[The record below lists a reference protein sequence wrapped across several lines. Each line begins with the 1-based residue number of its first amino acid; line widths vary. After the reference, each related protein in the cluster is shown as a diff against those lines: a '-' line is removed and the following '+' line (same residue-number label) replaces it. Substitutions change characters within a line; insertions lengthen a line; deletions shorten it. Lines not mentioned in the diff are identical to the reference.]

1 MPSSTAASLFAGVQD
16 AALRSAIDEPSS
28 RPFTR
33 RRIALGAVGVAALF
47 AYPFVFNGPFPHHV
61 MIMIF
66 LYALMAQSWNIM
78 AGYCGQI
85 SLGHAMFF
93 GIGAYGSAF
102 PYITYGLSP
111 WLGMLVGIVLAMALA
126 VVIGV
131 PTFRLRGH
139 YFAIATLVIGESVQ
153 TIFQRWDWVGAAT
166 GIWIPIVRE
175 DPWLNFQFNESKI
188 PYYFIA
194 LGFLT
199 LVCVAVWLLE
209 RSKAGFYFRAIR
221 EDPEAAS
228 SLGINITLYKTFAF
242 MLSAGFMAMAGT
254 FYAQYV
260 LVVDPEVVFP
270 LSLSI
275 LVLLMAVMGG
285 VGTLGGPI
293 IGAAVLIPLSEMTRI
308 YLGGTG
314 GAVDLV
320 IYGALIVLVCVFK
333 PEGLIGIGKDLAG
346 FIRRRLPERAR
357 RQEKRHGDA

>member
-1 MPSSTAASLFAGVQD
+1 MPSSTAASLLAAVQDDALD
-16 AALRSAIDEPSS
+16 AALAEPSS
-28 RPFTR
+28 RPFTWP
-33 RRIALGAVGVAALF
+33 RIALCALGVAALI
-47 AYPFVFNGPFPHHV
+47 AYPFVFDGPYPQHV

-102 PYITYGLSP
+102 PFVTYGLSP
-111 WLGMLVGIVLAMALA
+111 WLGLVVGVVLAMALA
-126 VVIGV
+126 LVIGI
-131 PTFRLRGH
+131 PTLRLRGH

-166 GIWIPIVRE
+166 GVDLPIVRE

-188 PYYFIA
+188 PYYFIV

-199 LVCVAVWLLE
+199 LVCIAVWFLE

-221 EDPEAAS
+221 EDPEAAA
-228 SLGINITLYKTFAF
+228 SLGINIALYKIFAF
-242 MLSAGFMAMAGT
+242 MLSAGFMSIAGT

-260 LVVDPEVVFP
+260 LVVDPEVVFR
-270 LSLSI
+270 LELSI

-293 IGAAVLIPLSEMTRI
+293 IGAAILIPLSEMTRI

-333 PEGLIGIGKDLAG
+333 PEGLIGIFGQW
-346 FIRRRLPERAR
+346 FSRAR
-357 RQEKRHGDA
+357 QEEKRHGDA